1 MQTLLIILLVIFYF
15 VGFVFTYVILVM
27 SQYIVY
33 SNDRLLDSQPAQ
45 DKMGRVFDNVVYSPW
60 AFVCGLM
67 SWVFIVLVV
76 IISIIKACIKRLRR
90 CLVNSVDKFKVS

>member
-27 SQYIVY
+27 SQYVIY
-33 SNDRLLDSQPAQ
+33 SNDRMLDSQSTQ
-45 DKMGRVFDNVVYSPW
+45 DKMGKAFDNVVYSPW

-67 SWVFIVLVV
+67 SWVFIVLAV

-90 CLVNSVDKFKVS
+90 CLVNSAGKFKVS